1 MKRLSKIFVIGF
13 MAVMFVAC
21 GNESSEVAGE
31 SDTAQTLEV
40 SDLAE
45 TEGSTLDETL
55 SSDTQNQAASNEY
68 ESAPD
73 ASVDLDLTALSS
85 TYVYAE
91 IYNIVMEPL
100 AYVGQTVKM
109 EGSCS
114 IYVDEETGKQYYACL
129 IQDATQC
136 CAQGLEFVLNENEY
150 SSGDYPE
157 PGEEIVL
164 KGTFDTYDENGNQY
178 LTLTDATFIHLCS
191 QMQ

>member
-1 MKRLSKIFVIGF
+1 MKSLSKIFVTGF
-13 MAVMFVAC
+13 MAVMLVAC
-21 GNESSEVAGE
+21 GNESSEMTDEDGA
-31 SDTAQTLEV
+31 AQSLEL

-45 TEGSTLDETL
+45 TQGDTPDETL
-55 SSDTQNQAASNEY
+55 TSDTQNQAASNEY

-73 ASVDLDLTALSS
+73 TSVDLDLTALSS
-85 TYVYAE
+85 TFVYAE
-91 IYNIVMEPL
+91 VYNIVMEPL